1 MAYSQYSHVLQ
12 MTKGRNSQMA
22 VCQNLVPLV
31 NIKIAGK
38 WMFIP
43 LKMVLIGIDPYPDVP
58 PSSLWWSRNPLPE
71 NLPRELTIVP
81 DSRRQA
87 WPGRCPGARVPRCP
101 GAVHPKNGCRTW
113 NHVEITMIYHDLPP
127 IYGCWIAI
135 YGYWIEIM
143 MTNHEIWVSFPEK
156 IFMRSPKPFASC
168 NCVLRPF
175 SNHPAGRKPL
185 LQHAAP
191 ATSWHIFNDEIPT
204 FLRYADIPNPSEA
217 NWSINWSQWNM
228 VKTWWNHGKS
238 QFLLKKSQHFLHW
251 PSLAL

>member
-87 WPGRCPGARVPRCP
+87 WPGRCPGAPVPRCRSSE
-101 GAVHPKNGCRTW
+101 KWLQDLKSCR
-113 NHVEITMIYHDLPP
+113 NYHDLPWFTP
-127 IYGCWIAI
+127 NLWLLNSNLWLLNRDNDDKPWDLG
-135 YGYWIEIM
+135 E
-143 MTNHEIWVSFPEK
+143 FPRK
-156 IFMRSPKPFASC
+156 NLHAKPQALRKLQLCSSAFFQPSC
-168 NCVLRPF
+168 RTKT
-175 SNHPAGRKPL
+175 S
-185 LQHAAP
+185 AP
-191 ATSWHIFNDEIPT
+191 ACSACHQLTHLQRWNPHVSALCWHPK
-204 FLRYADIPNPSEA
+204 SQ
-217 NWSINWSQWNM
+217 WSQLIHQLKPMKHGENM
-228 VKTWWNHGKS
+228 VKSW
-238 QFLLKKSQHFLHW
+238 
-251 PSLAL
+251 